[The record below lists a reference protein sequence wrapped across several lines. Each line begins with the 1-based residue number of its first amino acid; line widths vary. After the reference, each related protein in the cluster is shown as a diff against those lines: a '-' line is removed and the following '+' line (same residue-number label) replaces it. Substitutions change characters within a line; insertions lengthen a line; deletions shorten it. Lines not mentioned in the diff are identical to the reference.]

1 MRIQRNIIYIVFSV
15 GLISLGMSIS
25 YCFLS
30 APNNIESLFFNIC
43 VGVLSSSFLA
53 ILMAIISYFGEKKK
67 TLREFYEIFLKL
79 QRHCSQYDIKLT
91 NVEKI
96 DWFEKYIVLMKELD
110 YQYTQISFLFDPF
123 NHRGFLNDVV
133 DFYSDF
139 IILIEND
146 LTEFRNTFRNSGK
159 KVLGIKNI
167 EKTMLIIN
175 TYKLSENEKCKC
187 KSIINKLSNLS
198 FKMHEGIEEICFSKC
213 WLKKY
218 YVDITTVENQNFQ
231 EVSSEKEKY
240 IKEIIKQS
248 KKNIP
253 QISVQEITEDVV
265 NEFVKKGL
273 LYNDNLDDL
282 QPTNKM
288 LHYFKLKKKLQLSKN
303 MSMEYLREIDN
314 IKVKKDMGKNSKLE
328 CILDYILKIAGIITL
343 IVTIIVLYQNTISR
357 NSTFKPLIHVE
368 TLGNESISFEWN
380 TKEPIK
386 LDKVPQLNLRLTNIG
401 NGNAKM
407 VNVRFKSKN
416 INAWI
421 KELRK
426 MNPNSHYPEVKDDIQ
441 ISIPYILQGVDNCQ
455 EIKMPIQYLEC
466 LNEML
471 KVSDDS
477 NISKFSVPA
486 LSFELNYEDIQGK
499 TVTYKYQYCTLF
511 EQDKPSVAKGN
522 GDKIISFTSTVELIK

>member
-1 MRIQRNIIYIVFSV
+1 
-15 GLISLGMSIS
+15 MSIS

-43 VGVLSSSFLA
+43 VGVFASSFLA
-53 ILMAIISYFGEKKK
+53 ILVAIISYYGEKKR
-67 TLREFYEIFLKL
+67 TLHEFYRMFSKL
-79 QRHCSQYDIKLT
+79 QRHCLQYDVSLT
-91 NVEKI
+91 NIEKI
-96 DWFEKYIVLMKELD
+96 DWFERYIELMKELD
-110 YQYTQISFLFDPF
+110 YQYVQISFLFDLF
-123 NHRGFLNDVV
+123 NHRNFLNDVV

-146 LTEFRNTFRNSGK
+146 LTEFRNTFRNNEK
-159 KVLGIKNI
+159 YVLGIKNI
-167 EKTMLIIN
+167 EKVMFVTK
-175 TYKLSENEKCKC
+175 TYTSSDEKCE
-187 KSIINKLSNLS
+187 SEYRINKLSNFS
-198 FKMHEGIEEICFSKC
+198 SKMCVGVVEICFNK
-213 WLKKY
+213 WWIKKY
-218 YVDITTVENQNFQ
+218 YVDITTVDDQNFQ

-240 IKEIIKQS
+240 IKKILKQS
-248 KKNIP
+248 KKNVSRI
-253 QISVQEITEDVV
+253 IVEEMSENVA
-265 NEFVKKGL
+265 NEFVKNGL
-273 LYNDNLDDL
+273 LYNNNLDDL
-282 QPTNKM
+282 HPTNKM

-303 MSMEYLREIDN
+303 MSMEYLRKIDK
-314 IKVKKDMGKNSKLE
+314 IKVEKDMKKNNKWG
-328 CILDYILKIAGIITL
+328 CKLDYIVKIAEIMTL
-343 IVTIIVLYQNTISR
+343 IVAIIALCQNTISR
-357 NSTFKPLIHVE
+357 NSAFKPLIYVE
-368 TLGNESISFEWN
+368 TLENESISFEWN

-401 NGNAKM
+401 NGNANM
-407 VNVRFKSKN
+407 VNVRFKNKN

-426 MNPNSHYPEVKDDIQ
+426 MNPNSHYTEVKDDIQ

-455 EIKMPIQYLEC
+455 EIKMPTLYLEC

-471 KVSDDS
+471 KVSDES

-499 TVTYKYQYCTLF
+499 TVTYKYKYCTLF